1 MSFEP
6 TVIRAIDRADAATVS
21 ALGDLGV
28 ATVHEAYRRRG
39 LMHGIS
45 AVVPDA
51 PVSGTAVTCLNYPG
65 DNLMLHAAIEV
76 CQPGDVLIAAVTAP
90 SVHGML
96 GELIATICQ
105 ARGVAG
111 VILDSGARD
120 VNELRAMGY
129 PVYARGITALGTA
142 KAGLGYVN
150 TPVSCGGIVVFPG
163 DAVIADN
170 DGVVVV
176 QREDVDQ
183 TLAAARKRADHEKEV
198 SPRYATGVLSLDTG
212 TMRDTLS
219 KGNVRYV

>member
-45 AVVPDA
+45 AVVPGA

-76 CQPGDVLIAAVTAP
+76 CEPGDVLIAAVTAP
-90 SVHGML
+90 SVHGIL

-150 TPVSCGGIVVFPG
+150 TPVSCGGVVVFPG
-163 DAVIADN
+163 DAVVADN

-176 QREDVDQ
+176 EREAVDQ
-183 TLAAARKRADHEKEV
+183 TLAAARKRADHEAEV